1 MKTWNKFFEALDD
14 TVGDKISEKYK
25 SLKKGILELLD
36 KQLGDDANEL
46 GNVQNFITD
55 FLEENETLDEFV
67 ENSDIFDFYLKYQ
80 SDIDSILDD
89 EGYFDE
95 APTSNNIYSLY
106 DYVIEGSKFA
116 VNKALEI
123 IKEEIFK

>member
-25 SLKKGILELLD
+25 SIKKGILELLD